1 MFIIDLDD
9 LSGAIGSDVTYIRT
23 QSMIYSDWGPRQ
35 SFKKWGLGIDFENQD
50 TRALYGGSFRKNF
63 KQCSLN

>member
-50 TRALYGGSFRKNF
+50 TGLSKD
-63 KQCSLN
+63 LV